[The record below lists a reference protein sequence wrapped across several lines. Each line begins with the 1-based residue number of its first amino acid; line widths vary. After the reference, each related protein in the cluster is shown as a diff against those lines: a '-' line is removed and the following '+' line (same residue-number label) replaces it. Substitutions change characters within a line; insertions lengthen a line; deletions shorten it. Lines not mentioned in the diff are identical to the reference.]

1 MRQAQKILMIIAA
14 VCSIIFGVIMAAI
27 VVPTTLAA
35 LSKSDADITIGA
47 IYFIVMTAAMIIN
60 IFLCFFGK
68 SSKSGVVLV
77 LNIVFGLL
85 SGIVLN
91 AVGAIFGLIANGQ
104 GK

>member
-14 VCSIIFGVIMAAI
+14 VFSIIFGIIMAAI
-27 VVPTTLAA
+27 VVPTTMAA
-35 LSKSDADITIGA
+35 AAKNDADLTIGA
-47 IYFIVMTAAMIIN
+47 IYFIVMAAAMIIN

-68 SSKSGVVLV
+68 NSKSGVVLV
-77 LNIVFGLL
+77 LNIIFGLL

-91 AVGAIFGLIANGQ
+91 AVGAIFGFIANAQ